1 LVALNAWLQ
10 YRSAD
15 ELMSEVNRRRG
26 LAQTPPKTFF
36 RRLWDL
42 VGGTYIGRALSALLK
57 IPDLLRMLFRYR
69 KEMLATQREQQQ
81 VHNIQLEKNT
91 LPWTVE
97 VAFYALSGAAVLK
110 DDHDYDLTIDSS
122 IIEHLAEH
130 KAAALIPLQRAALQH
145 PGKASILA
153 KMITC
158 TQALWFCS
166 QCIARLSQNMAI
178 SLIELNTFAHCI
190 SAFFIYAFWWHKPYD
205 VEAHVYIDDLGLLQD
220 YLISKVKSGK
230 YRRSLAT
237 TSSTPSSGNGCTTFD
252 GFRIGYSGTYDVFE
266 RTPDGKVSVVAQSM
280 RFHTGESSNGK
291 SISDTE
297 FIKIKIGETIPG
309 TGFIVRCRDERV
321 EVSIWEHTLPYWER
335 LWLLR
340 RNNMLGP
347 QLNLERRFGLFGM
360 GIRAKNL
367 DREFQ
372 EAAFGDA
379 GMSIPLI
386 LTSVFLVYGGVHLL
400 AWQYNFQTNAEG
412 TMWRIASIITA
423 SSGLIILLAQ
433 TKEYLNRFYSKTLL
447 ERLRSCFLA
456 GVGIFCCFVIVANL
470 LARSFLVIESFRA
483 LPNSPS
489 SVYEIPRWTA
499 YLPHL

>member
-1 LVALNAWLQ
+1 M
-10 YRSAD
+10 RI
-15 ELMSEVNRRRG
+15 VNRRRG
-26 LAQTPPKTFF
+26 LTQAPPGTFYQ
-36 RRLWDL
+36 RLWGL
-42 VGGTYIGRALSALLK
+42 VGGTYVGKAVFALLSV
-57 IPDLLRMLFRYR
+57 PDRLRMLIRHR
-69 KEMLATQREQQQ
+69 GEMLTIEREQQQ
-81 VHNIQLEKNT
+81 THNVHLDRNI

-110 DDHDYDLTIDSS
+110 DDHDYDLTIHAMT
-122 IIEHLAEH
+122 IEDLAEH

-205 VEAHVYIDDLGLLQD
+205 VEAHVYINDPEHLQGH
-220 YLISKVKSGK
+220 LFSKIQMCEHRALDREHVPLKEIDEF
-230 YRRSLAT
+230 
-237 TSSTPSSGNGCTTFD
+237 N
-252 GFRIGYSGTYDVFE
+252 IFE
-266 RTPDGKVSVVAQSM
+266 RTSDGRVHVVAQIDM
-280 RFHTGESSNGK
+280 WSSYSTEDRKGM
-291 SISDTE
+291 SIE
-297 FIKIKIGETIPG
+297 IKVGETIPG
-309 TGFIVRCRDERV
+309 TGFIVRVPDERV
-321 EVSIWEHTLPYWER
+321 VYISIQEDALPYWER

-340 RNNMLGP
+340 RKNMLGT
-347 QLNLERRFGLFGM
+347 QLELERKTAWFRM
-360 GIRAKNL
+360 GTRAKNL
-367 DREFQ
+367 DREFRG
-372 EAAFGDA
+372 AAFGGA
-379 GMSIPLI
+379 GTKIPLI

-423 SSGLIILLAQ
+423 SSGLIILFVR
-433 TKEYLNRFYSKTLL
+433 TMDYLEQSYSNTLL
-447 ERLRSCFLA
+447 ERLRKWSDL
-456 GVGIFCCFVIVANL
+456 GVWIFCCFLIVVEI
-470 LARSFLVIESFRA
+470 LARTFLVIESFRA

-499 YLPHL
+499 YLPLL